1 MSSSELVSLIAAD
14 LRVPK
19 AVVRRLLAELV
30 KAAIQETK
38 KNGVFVLPG
47 LGRLFRVHRKAR
59 AGRGPQTGQPV
70 RIAARTV
77 VKFHVDEGVQE
88 RMKGR
93 FIETMQFAAD
103 EVGLSAVHF
112 TTVRAGFPIEG
123 GPSGG
128 APAQPSV
135 QPADFWIVKVF
146 YATDRE
152 PTSLE
157 PLRFGPR
164 RSSTEQ
170 LHLGT
175 CEVSIPLDHRMAKI
189 ERPTFWR
196 LYRENPKKHFVIR
209 GVTAKENDAF
219 FSELAQCVKGSKE
232 NDAFVFIHGFRV
244 TFNDAVYRTAQIAH
258 DLGFLGAPI
267 LYSWPSNGELYEY
280 TGDINNNDWTV
291 DHLRTFLEELSSRS
305 GAQVIHLIAHSMG
318 NRALANALNLL
329 AMAGPGRPPRFN
341 EIVLTAPDIDAGI
354 FRRLAAAVRAN
365 GKRVTL
371 YCSTRDKALK
381 ASKRINGSYPRAGD
395 CSSSVVV
402 VPDVDTID
410 ASAVDTN
417 LIGHFYYAENRS
429 VLSDIFNLLKHGE
442 PPDGRFGIRSGDVP
456 PPTHWM
462 FVP

>member
-1 MSSSELVSLIAAD
+1 MTTNELVSVIAAD

-19 AVVRRLLAELV
+19 TVVRRLLAELV
-30 KAAIQETK
+30 KAAIRETK
-38 KNGVFVLPG
+38 KNGVFLLPG
-47 LGRLFRVHRKAR
+47 LGKLFLGSRKAK
-59 AGRGPQTGQPV
+59 AGKSPLAGEPI
-70 RIAARTV
+70 RIAAKKTIR
-77 VKFHVDEGVQE
+77 FRVDEGVQSQ
-88 RMKGR
+88 MQGR
-93 FIETMQFAAD
+93 FVEVMHFASD
-103 EVGLSAVHF
+103 EIRGA
-112 TTVRAGFPIEG
+112 
-123 GPSGG
+123 
-128 APAQPSV
+128 APAVLSGSP
-135 QPADFWIVKVF
+135 PGGRTADFWIVKVF

-152 PTSLE
+152 PTSRD

-189 ERPTFWR
+189 ERPTIWR

-209 GVTAKENDAF
+209 EITAKEDGTF
-219 FSELAQCVKGSKE
+219 FSELAGCVKESKK
-232 NDAFVFIHGFRV
+232 NDAFVFIHGFKV
-244 TFNDAVYRTAQIAH
+244 AFNDAVYRTAQIAH

-267 LYSWPSNGELYEY
+267 LYSWPSNGQLYEY

-291 DHLRTFLEELSSRS
+291 DHLRTFLEELASRS

-329 AMAGPGRPPRFN
+329 ATADPGKPPRFS

-381 ASKRINGSYPRAGD
+381 ASRRLNGSYPRAGD
-395 CSSSVVV
+395 CSNSIVV

-429 VLSDIFNLLKHGE
+429 VLSDIFNLLRYGE
-442 PPDGRFGIRSGDVP
+442 PPGGRFGILSDNVP
-456 PPTHWM
+456 PPTHWK
-462 FVP
+462 FAP